1 MARPDTAEAAPVV
14 AWSDLL
20 DRLAS
25 GPDRWRQGE
34 HVSLIGPTGTG
45 KTFAGLQLLEL
56 RDYCTVLGTKPRDPT
71 LDQLRRR
78 RWRVIEQWPPP
89 ALARRVVL
97 WPRWRS
103 PADTPAQR
111 ATIHQAFGEMFAAG
125 GWCVFADELSYLSR
139 ELRLDG
145 DLRHFWQQGRSMGL
159 SLVGATQRPAWVPL
173 DIYSAATHLFFWRTN
188 DDNDLR
194 RIGGVGWLSSAMIR
208 RAVATLDHRSHQ
220 FLYLNSRT
228 GLMVRS
234 RVEA

>member
-1 MARPDTAEAAPVV
+1 MV
-14 AWSDLL
+14 AWSELL
-20 DRLAS
+20 ESLAA

-56 RDYCTVLGTKPRDPT
+56 REWVTVLGTKPRDPT

-78 RWRVIEQWPPP
+78 RWRVIEEWPPP
-89 ALARRVVL
+89 ALAQRVVL
-97 WPRWRS
+97 WPRWRT

-111 ATIHQAFGEMFAAG
+111 ATIHRAFGEMFGAG

-139 ELRLDG
+139 ELRLDS

-173 DIYSAATHLFFWRTN
+173 DVYSAATHLFFWRTA
-188 DDNDLR
+188 DDADLR
-194 RIGGVGWLSSAMIR
+194 RIGGVGWLSSATIR

-228 GLMVRS
+228 GRMVRS